1 MLVLYGVYTRLYL
14 LVMLVLY
21 GVYTRLYLLVMLVL
35 YGVYTRLHLL
45 VMLVLYGVYTR
56 LYLLVMLV
64 LYGVYTRLYLLVMLV
79 LYGVYTRLHLLLML
93 VLYGVYTRLHLLL
106 MLVLYGV
113 YTRLYLLVMLV
124 LYGVY
129 TRLHLLVMIAAGV
142 CLFLGVA
149 LGAVWRPLIDPGD
162 PGRGRFAQA
171 YVEDAA
177 YAGGDVAVLFLT
189 GEDALGGPPTGA
201 VRSLARNLSARI
213 VAVEHRYYG
222 TSLPYPLTNKE
233 GLRFLTVELALA
245 DFAQFTVWYDE
256 HIAKRPLRWI
266 VMGGSYA
273 GALSVWLRQKYPHR
287 FLAAWS
293 SSAPIKAIL
302 NFYEYSAYAESLIS
316 PKCKRRIKEIIE
328 MGTKAWKSETENKRM
343 RDLFLI
349 NVPLTLHDFEYM
361 LSDAANSLIQYGAKE
376 YMCNQIINEVKD
388 PLKVYAQHI
397 YEYMGTHF
405 VSACSY
411 STICLSDPQYSHLW
425 GHAGYAWT
433 YQTCSQLGMLTTS
446 FPNSVRSSNVTLEY
460 FINQC
465 QKAFYNTTYPDTY
478 KFNLKYGGL
487 DPVSKGTTRVIAF
500 QSSDD
505 PWQMAGVTKSLSD
518 SYIVKE
524 IVCSGC
530 GHCSDLQFSFKREVY
545 KAQQFG
551 IEQIN
556 KWLNNPE

>member
-1 MLVLYGVYTRLYL
+1 
-14 LVMLVLY
+14 
-21 GVYTRLYLLVMLVL
+21 
-35 YGVYTRLHLL
+35 
-45 VMLVLYGVYTR
+45 
-56 LYLLVMLV
+56 MLV

-302 NFYEYSAYAESLIS
+302 NFYEYNLHNEYLLSTVCQENINYNLKKWFKLLLDKQE
-316 PKCKRRIKEIIE
+316 KIKIHNILGLNEIYSNKDIQFLLVHAIALSIQR
-328 MGTKAWKSETENKRM
+328 GLKSEICQ
-343 RDLFLI
+343 LFAYSE
-349 NVPLTLHDFEYM
+349 LTMKAFYEFI
-361 LSDAANSLIQYGAKE
+361 SDVFGTFFKS
-376 YMCNQIINEVKD
+376 C
-388 PLKVYAQHI
+388 I
-397 YEYMGTHF
+397 YNTKCI
-405 VSACSY
+405 SNIS
-411 STICLSDPQYSHLW
+411 YSHLW
-425 GHAGYAWT
+425 DDDYAWL
-433 YQTCSQLGMLTTS
+433 YQTCSQLGWFHVSTPDTTELY
-446 FPNSVRSSNVTLEY
+446 NITLSY
-460 FINQC
+460 FMDRC

-530 GHCSDLQFSFKREVY
+530 GHCSDLQFSVRPEIVE
-545 KAQQFG
+545 QQNFG

-556 KWLNNPE
+556 KWLNLKFIHD